1 MTPEQQS
8 ALREQLYSKS
18 IRELVEYIIQVQEEL
33 DEAKMIRRR
42 FMQIRNLILDP
53 EERRPQGRPK
63 KQQ

>member
-42 FMQIRNLILDP
+42 FMQVRNLLLDP

-63 KQQ
+63 KQP